1 MDKIPTWVI
10 CTNAGWRSTGRRYQV
25 LKAASKEFSEVLGN
39 TFTLFWN
46 QYEKAEDFAC
56 ISGNSLFN
64 IETCVPVIKHEFWEK
79 KKKTNIISEMWRE
92 YFNKL
97 LNEDSIGGVG
107 TREGTSLAGHL
118 LL

>member
-1 MDKIPTWVI
+1 MQVEDPLAEGTKYLKLLQKNSAKSLETHLLSFEINMRKQKTLLAFQVI
-10 CTNAGWRSTGRRYQV
+10 LCLI
-25 LKAASKEFSEVLGN
+25 LKHVYRLLNMNSE
-39 TFTLFWN
+39 
-46 QYEKAEDFAC
+46 K
-56 ISGNSLFN
+56 
-64 IETCVPVIKHEFWEK
+64 K